1 MLNRY
6 LKTKFMNICSQIMN
20 KSRNRERKG
29 HLKAKK
35 EDQEPENGYISHNDT
50 YRITQETQNHTLFSA
65 LV

>member
-35 EDQEPENGYISHNDT
+35 ED
-50 YRITQETQNHTLFSA
+50 
-65 LV
+65 